1 MKKTTVSLIT
11 IMTALALSSPLY
23 AASDNQEPTSTNPTA
38 VIEPGA
44 TDQSKEVGQFIL
56 HARSARDLLGMDIVS
71 QNGEDIGQIQDLKID
86 TDTGRINYVSIQKG
100 GVLGIGGEKDIAVPI
115 EAFSFTEDNAQ
126 LLVDQSKLESAPMQ
140 SNRDDAQFRRDLESH
155 YGVSPSWQGK
165 QDHSSPQMNMNES
178 NEPPRKGDTMNMD
191 TNPNMGDPTRQQ
203 TNPQ

>member
-1 MKKTTVSLIT
+1 MKKMTVSLIT

-23 AASDNQEPTSTNPTA
+23 AASDSHESTTTNPTA
-38 VIEPGA
+38 VTEPGA
-44 TDQSKEVGQFIL
+44 TDQSKEVGQFNF

-155 YGVSPSWQGK
+155 YGVSPSWKGK

-178 NEPPRKGDTMNMD
+178 NEPPHKGDTMNMD